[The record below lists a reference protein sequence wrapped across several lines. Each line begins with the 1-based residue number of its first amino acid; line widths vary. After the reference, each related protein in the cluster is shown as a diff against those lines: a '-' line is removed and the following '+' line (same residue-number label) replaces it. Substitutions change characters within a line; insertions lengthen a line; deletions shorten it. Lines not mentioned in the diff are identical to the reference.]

1 MQFIRSKPVFF
12 MILLAAFIF
21 RFYGIDWDQ
30 GYHLHPDER
39 AITLY
44 TLPLHLPQTVEEF
57 FTPTSP
63 LNPHFFAY
71 GSFPLYLL
79 KAVSFFT
86 ALLNPTTGTYN
97 GIHLL
102 GRFLSILFDMAT
114 LYVVYLIGKTLNGKW
129 LGILAGGAY
138 AASVLPIQLAHFYA
152 VDTILTFF
160 TTFTLYQLLQFY
172 ASPTAKRAV
181 IIGVLFGVSLATKV
195 SATVLIF
202 SIGTAIALDFLLVFG
217 KQPHKVHVW
226 FPRIGRFLKQFFV
239 HILLMFVFTIL
250 TFIVFEPY
258 ALIDFPTFSDHTIM
272 QAKMTRDTFVFPYT
286 LQYVGK
292 TPYLYEAEN
301 IFFWGLGPL
310 LSLVSAGGF
319 VSLLLML
326 IQYKKTKVDARWII
340 LIVFFITYFGIVGSF
355 AIGFM
360 RYLLPVYP
368 LFAVF
373 AGVMLA
379 QLFSYHK
386 YRLVL
391 SFLLLGLLTWPVAFT
406 QIYTQPNTRVTA
418 SVWITNTIPPGS
430 VIAIEHWDDALPL
443 FGQEKFSLV
452 TLPLYDPDT
461 PEKWNMMNNNLTRVD
476 YIILASNRLYTPLQK
491 LINCNKLPYGRCYE
505 KTAQYYKKLFSN
517 QLGFYKAAEFAVYP
531 TIPLLNIPIDDQ
543 KADESFTV
551 YDHPKILLYKRV
563 SR

>member
-1 MQFIRSKPVFF
+1 
-12 MILLAAFIF
+12 
-21 RFYGIDWDQ
+21 
-30 GYHLHPDER
+30 
-39 AITLY
+39 
-44 TLPLHLPQTVEEF
+44 
-57 FTPTSP
+57 
-63 LNPHFFAY
+63 
-71 GSFPLYLL
+71 
-79 KAVSFFT
+79 
-86 ALLNPTTGTYN
+86 
-97 GIHLL
+97 
-102 GRFLSILFDMAT
+102 
-114 LYVVYLIGKTLNGKW
+114 
-129 LGILAGGAY
+129 
-138 AASVLPIQLAHFYA
+138 
-152 VDTILTFF
+152 
-160 TTFTLYQLLQFY
+160 
-172 ASPTAKRAV
+172 
-181 IIGVLFGVSLATKV
+181 
-195 SATVLIF
+195 
-202 SIGTAIALDFLLVFG
+202 
-217 KQPHKVHVW
+217 
-226 FPRIGRFLKQFFV
+226 
-239 HILLMFVFTIL
+239 
-250 TFIVFEPY
+250 
-258 ALIDFPTFSDHTIM
+258 
-272 QAKMTRDTFVFPYT
+272 
-286 LQYVGK
+286 
-292 TPYLYEAEN
+292 
-301 IFFWGLGPL
+301 
-310 LSLVSAGGF
+310 
-319 VSLLLML
+319 ML

-461 PEKWNMMNNNLTRVD
+461 PEKWNMINKNLTRVD